1 MTLHIV
7 SKSPYQSDCL
17 SNCLNVIA
25 DDDILL
31 LIEDGV
37 YADTG
42 DWQQS
47 LASINAT
54 VLILDNDSQ
63 TRGLTPS
70 FDTVDYPG
78 FVTLSCDTPRSI
90 SWF

>member
-17 SNCLNVIA
+17 KNCLNVIA
-25 DDDILL
+25 NKDTLL

-37 YADTG
+37 YAATG
-42 DWQQS
+42 HWPQTLQQLEAKVVI
-47 LASINAT
+47 LA
-54 VLILDNDSQ
+54 DDSDA
-63 TRGLTPS
+63 RGIIPA
-70 FDTVDYPG
+70 FDTVDYAG
-78 FVTLSCDTPRSI
+78 FVALSCDTARSI